1 MNVELKEMRLR
12 NFKGVQDRTFKF
24 THDTVVKGTNGTG
37 KSTLFDAFSF
47 CLFGKDSSGRADLEC
62 CKRRDS
68 SGRIIHELE
77 YGVELVLDIDGV
89 EKRFERVVTEKWT
102 KPRGAS
108 SKALS
113 GNECAYYLDRV
124 RCSTKKEYDTAVSQI
139 TSEEVLRMMTDVY
152 YFIHQKDDAKKA
164 ILLKLAYGTQD
175 ESKADELATNEV
187 LLEHREFKDFVDF
200 LNGEKLKD
208 FNTKIGQKIRA
219 VKAEIDEIPA
229 KISAKKETMPPEE
242 DWDGIN
248 SLIEANREEL
258 ENVNRQIANE
268 NDRNVAANEKA
279 NSIRTQISD
288 LEYRLTK
295 RSNEIKTEIANKKAV
310 AQNKLSV
317 INSEISQINN
327 GIVKNREKIAED
339 RTMVEKLECQLQ
351 DMRAKYRDIIEG
363 TYQYTDEEL
372 RCPTCGRLYDLDN
385 LKEQK
390 VAENKAQGKSIRS
403 DYDRYNQEIC
413 LLERRTSD
421 LEDEIAKL
429 NEQKQSIDPVQA
441 NPDDAIK
448 SDTVCNQ
455 LEQQISSLRE
465 QLANSAWHNAIAN
478 ATLIGTKKEIE
489 AKVQNLQ
496 CKLGVREV
504 ISRTEA
510 QIKAL
515 EDKLA
520 ALNNE
525 LGSLERRQDEAKA
538 FQMAKDRQLINKVN
552 SKFTIV
558 TWDFVTEQY
567 NGNDKIACNCYI
579 DGMPYFE
586 KNRAGQVNAGL
597 DIINAIAKEENLRLP
612 IFIDNAESVVE
623 YIGTESQKILLKVDA
638 SCKELKFE

>member
-187 LLEHREFKDFVDF
+187 LLEHREFNDFVDF

-279 NSIRTQISD
+279 NSIRTLISD

-421 LEDEIAKL
+421 LADEIAKL

-538 FQMAKDRQLINKVN
+538 FQMEKDRQLINKVN

>member
-1 MNVELKEMRLR
+1 MRLR

-187 LLEHREFKDFVDF
+187 LLEHREFNDFVDF

-279 NSIRTQISD
+279 NSIRTLISD

-421 LEDEIAKL
+421 LADEIAKL

-538 FQMAKDRQLINKVN
+538 FQMEKDRQLINKVN